1 MYNTLLNI
9 IDEKTDFLQ
18 KTYSMWFQ
26 AQRTIAHYSKRIEK
40 NLEDAQAYKQRGC
53 IWVKLHEYEK
63 AILDCSE
70 AILLNPQDLQA
81 YYFRGIAFF
90 NLKRYQ
96 EAISDWN
103 EVILFNSQFA
113 EAYYHRGQ
121 AYAVLQEYEKAIAD
135 FDRVLLLNPNFAQAY
150 HHRALIYHAQ
160 GEYNQASADYEQSI
174 RLEPNNSLAQL
185 NRSIIDNKLKVADQ
199 EIFSGEIELANDNQ
213 QLEELEPYQSKR
225 KVSRTS
231 LRAIGAIGSV
241 ITFLCFLLL
250 ILPKFDPLEADAPSD
265 NRTTFK
271 DIKNV
276 PQGVFNYGGS
286 ATWASIRGQI
296 DPVIQALLP
305 EFKLRY
311 LEHPIRPT
319 SSGTGIEM
327 LVNHQLA
334 LAQSS
339 RPIKPN
345 EYRHAQ
351 QHQFSLVQIPIAIDG
366 IVLAVNPGLNISGLT
381 VTQLRDI
388 YLGKILNWQ
397 QVGGPNLAIIP
408 YSKSPK
414 VSGTAYFFVEHV
426 LEKKQFSSRVKVI
439 ANTTQTLR
447 EVATQKGA
455 IFYGSAPKIIGQCTI
470 KPLPLGYSSDNLIPP
485 YRKPYVQPD
494 RCPEQRNQINYQAFR
509 LASYPLTRDLY
520 VIVKEN
526 GKIEQQAGEAY
537 AKLLLSEQG
546 QELIE
551 KAGFI
556 RIR

>member
-1 MYNTLLNI
+1 
-9 IDEKTDFLQ
+9 
-18 KTYSMWFQ
+18 MWFQ
-26 AQRTIAHYSKRIEK
+26 AHRTIAHYTKRIDK
-40 NLEDAQAYKQRGC
+40 NPEDAQAYKQRGC
-53 IWVKLHEYEK
+53 VLVKLHEYEK

-81 YYFRGIAFF
+81 YYFRGMAFYH
-90 NLKRYQ
+90 LKRYQ

-113 EAYYHRGQ
+113 EAYYYRGQ

-135 FDRVLLLNPNFAQAY
+135 FDRVLLLNPDCARAY

-160 GEYNQASADYEQSI
+160 GEYNQASADYEKSI

-185 NRSIIDNKLKVADQ
+185 NRSIIDNKLKVVDEEVFPGA
-199 EIFSGEIELANDNQ
+199 IALATHNQ
-213 QLEELEPYQSKR
+213 QLEVLQPYQSKR
-225 KVSRTS
+225 KVWLIS
-231 LRAIGAIGSV
+231 LGAIGAIGSV
-241 ITFLCFLLL
+241 IAFFCLLLL
-250 ILPKFDPLEADAPSD
+250 ILPKLDPLEADTPSD

-271 DIKNV
+271 DVKNV
-276 PQGVFNYGGS
+276 PQGIFNYGGS
-286 ATWASIRGQI
+286 ASWASIRGQV
-296 DPVIQALLP
+296 DPVIQAILP

-327 LVNHQLA
+327 LINHQLA

-339 RPIKPN
+339 RPLKPS
-345 EYRHAQ
+345 EHSQAQ

-366 IVLAVNPGLNISGLT
+366 IVLAVNPGLNIPGLT

-388 YLGKILNWQ
+388 YLGKIVNWQ
-397 QVGGPNLAIIP
+397 QVGGPNLAIFP
-408 YSKSPK
+408 YSKSPEI
-414 VSGTAYFFVEHV
+414 SGTAHFFVEHV
-426 LEKKQFSSRVKVI
+426 LEKKPFSPRVKVI

-470 KPLPLGYSSDNLIPP
+470 EPVALGYSSDKLISP
-485 YRKPYVQPD
+485 YQQPYIEPD
-494 RCPEQRNQINYQAFR
+494 RCPAQRNQINYEAFR
-509 LASYPLTRDLY
+509 LARYPLTRDLY

-537 AKLLLSEQG
+537 AKLLLSDRG